1 MRKRSRFRDQISIR
15 RADLAGPTGARILGA
30 VQIGFAVPV
39 SGSWATPANQV
50 RIARRAEDLGYHSV
64 WTLQR
69 LVNPAGSADETYRNV
84 SDPLVT
90 LAYLA
95 GQTSRIRLGVAVLN
109 MPFFSPPLLAK
120 QAITLDQVSAGRL
133 DLGLGIGWMREEYV
147 STGVS
152 YERRGARAEDF
163 LAALDALW
171 SDDVSDYKGPFYE
184 LPAVRMDPKPVQR
197 PRPPI
202 LLGGLSEPALRRA
215 GRLADG
221 WVSPSRADLTSL
233 GASIDVVKAAAAEAG
248 RDPGALRFVCR
259 GVVRVR
265 TDTGPGR
272 RPLTG
277 TFDQIR
283 ADLAY
288 LEEQGVTELFADL
301 NFDPEVSGLRVDP
314 AEAMTK
320 AEEVLTALRPS

>member
-1 MRKRSRFRDQISIR
+1 M
-15 RADLAGPTGARILGA
+15 
-30 VQIGFAVPV
+30 

-50 RIARRAEDLGYHSV
+50 SIARRAEELGYHSV

-69 LVNPAGSADETYRNV
+69 LVNPAGSADQTYRNV
-84 SDPLVT
+84 PDPLVT

-120 QAITLDQVSAGRL
+120 QAITVDHVSGGRL
-133 DLGLGIGWMREEYV
+133 DLGLGIGWMPEEYAAV
-147 STGVS
+147 GVP
-152 YERRGARAEDF
+152 YERRGARADDF

-171 SDDVSDYKGPFYE
+171 SADESLHHGPFYD
-184 LPAVRMDPKPVQR
+184 LPSVRLDPKPVQR

-202 LLGGLSEPALRRA
+202 LLGGMARPALRRA

-221 WVSPSRADLTSL
+221 WVSSSRADPTTL

-248 RDPGALRFVCR
+248 RDPAALRFVCR

-265 TDTGPGR
+265 ADAGAAR

-277 TFDQIR
+277 TLDQIR
-283 ADLAY
+283 ADLAGI
-288 LEEQGVTELFADL
+288 EAQGVTELFADL
-301 NFDPEVSGLRVDP
+301 NFDPEVSGLEVDP
-314 AEAMTK
+314 SAAMIRAGEA
-320 AEEVLTALRPS
+320 LTALAPA